1 MLLVVI
7 IGLMRENM
15 RFTFEHF
22 CQHGRSAILGMAIIM
37 TKASE
42 KT

>member
-15 RFTFEHF
+15 RFIFEHF
-22 CQHGRSAILGMAIIM
+22 CLHGRYAIPGMAIIM
-37 TKASE
+37 IRASE